1 MNIDFDLID
10 CNADRDPGDISELEA
25 NIKEIGLLQPILL
38 RRNGERYRIVDGR
51 RRFAVAKN
59 LLMSYLPAGWYRIC
73 EEENEALAAYSANA
87 VRKNLSLAEEIK
99 QFSELGNV
107 YTTKDL
113 AKLFGKSESYITL
126 RLNLANL
133 DKSWHD
139 VLENPEEFPQWT
151 CDKLQLIAREPAA
164 VQKNLAYRKE
174 YVKSHKDI
182 ERVIAEHHCRL
193 KYAPFDAAA
202 VCAGCKKRSDSCG
215 LLFSDVPA
223 DDAECL
229 DMKCYEKKELHFF
242 KDLKK
247 ENPALALVRGDGAH
261 YIGWGTPLYDF
272 LSKNNAEYI
281 GTARKPKKGETP
293 NAVIVGG
300 PRSGE
305 YVVLDK
311 KLGEIKE
318 KDASE
323 KLAELEKK
331 FERRRL
337 VETLSLFKKAIRNI
351 EWAKEFDP
359 MLIMRRFRR
368 VALALGVSGKVSTWN
383 NDADAL
389 KNAMESVDPDRFEDI
404 FEPVIE
410 NICTRLQERYCTLK
424 DMKTLAEL
432 ILFDTSAVEQEAI
445 NAVPVPKEILK
456 LRAELQTVV
465 LRKKEAKK

>member
-1 MNIDFDLID
+1 MDIDFKLID
-10 CNADRDPGDISELEA
+10 SESNRDPGDIRELKA
-25 NIKEIGLLQPILL
+25 NISKIGLLQPILL
-38 RRNGERYRIVDGR
+38 KRDGKRFRVVDGR
-51 RRFAVAKN
+51 RRFAVAQD
-59 LLMSYLPAGWYRIC
+59 LLEGSLPAEWYRLC
-73 EEENEALAAYSANA
+73 EGENEDLASYSANA

-164 VQKNLAYRKE
+164 VQKDLAYRKE
-174 YVKSHKDI
+174 YVKSRKDI
-182 ERVIAEHHCRL
+182 ERAIAEHHCRL

-247 ENPALALVRGDGAH
+247 ENPALALVCGDGAH
-261 YIGWGTPLYDF
+261 YINWGTPLYEF

-281 GTARKPKKGETP
+281 GLAKKPKKGEKP

-311 KLGEIKE
+311 KLGEVKQ
-318 KDASE
+318 KDDSE

-331 FERRRL
+331 LEHRRL
-337 VETLSLFKKAIRNI
+337 EKYAGIFKERISDIA
-351 EWAKEFDP
+351 WTKEHDP
-359 MLIMRRFRR
+359 ALILRRFRQ
-368 VALALGVSGKVSTWN
+368 VALVLGIAGKISPWN
-383 NDADAL
+383 NDIEAL
-389 KNAMESVDPDRFEDI
+389 QNAMAESDPDRFEDV
-404 FEPVIE
+404 FEAVI
-410 NICTRLQERYCTLK
+410 NQISSRLSGSRYMK
-424 DMKTLAEL
+424 VEQIDNFADM
-432 ILFDTSAVEQEAI
+432 ILFDPSGIEQEVLD
-445 NAVPVPKEILK
+445 AVPTPPELVR
-456 LRAELQTVV
+456 LRAKLDPVV
-465 LRKKEAKK
+465 LKKQDN

>member
-1 MNIDFDLID
+1 MLKFDLID
-10 CNADRDPGDISELEA
+10 CDADRDMGDISSLKA
-25 NIKEIGLLQPILL
+25 NVEKLGLLQPIILK
-38 RRNGERYRIVDGR
+38 REGVRFRVVDGR
-51 RRFAVAKN
+51 RRFAVCKELFPSLADEH
-59 LLMSYLPAGWYRIC
+59 YRLCDDC
-73 EEENEALAAYSANA
+73 EESVTAFSANTI
-87 VRKNLSLAEEIK
+87 RKNLTVAEEIA
-99 QFSELGNV
+99 QFSMLSEKYSV
-107 YTTKDL
+107 KDL
-113 AKLFGKSESYITL
+113 AGIFGKSESYISL
-126 RLNLANL
+126 RLNLSNL
-133 DKSWHD
+133 SGDWKE
-139 VLENPEEFPQWT
+139 VLENPERYPHWNCE
-151 CDKLQLIAREPAA
+151 KLLLVAREPKR
-164 VQKNLAYRKE
+164 VQDCLANRKD
-174 YVKSHKDI
+174 YLRTRKDI
-182 ERVIAEHHCRL
+182 ESAIAAEHFKL
-193 KYAPFDAAA
+193 KFAPFDAGT

-223 DDAECL
+223 DDADCL
-229 DMKCYEKKELHFF
+229 DVKCYSKKELDYF
-242 KDLKK
+242 KKLKAEK
-247 ENPALALVRGDGAH
+247 PGILFVRGNNAG
-261 YIGWGTPLYDF
+261 YISWGDPLYEY

-311 KLGEIKE
+311 KLGEVKQ
-318 KDASE
+318 KDDSE

-337 VETLSLFKKAIRNI
+337 VETVSLFKKAIRNI
-351 EWAKEFDP
+351 EWAKEYDP

-445 NAVPVPKEILK
+445 NVVPVPKEILK
-456 LRAELQTVV
+456 LRAELQTAV
-465 LRKKEAKK
+465 LKKKKAKK